1 TGSSSARC
9 SGPCCGPWNGSRTPA
24 RQAALSP
31 LGAGLR
37 GAADRV
43 AASLQARRSA
53 IQLMKWQ
60 RDDRMV
66 MTSYDSPAAAR
77 RRLRLAVR
85 KAREATGLTQGQ
97 VAEQLSWSIS
107 KVNRMENGE
116 VTISPTDLSALLNL
130 FGVKDRNVVNEM
142 SRDAKAAKQRG
153 WWHEARYR

>member
-1 TGSSSARC
+1 MGVA
-9 SGPCCGPWNGSRTPA
+9 P
-24 RQAALSP
+24 
-31 LGAGLR
+31 R
-37 GAADRV
+37 GAVNDPSSICYTADI
-43 AASLQARRSA
+43 SG
-53 IQLMKWQ
+53 Q

-85 KAREATGLTQGQ
+85 KAREASGLTQGQ

-130 FGVKDRNVVNEM
+130 FGVNDRAVVNE
-142 SRDAKAAKQRG
+142 
-153 WWHEARYR
+153 